1 MVSKLRDGQNGES
14 IKIANVHNRN
24 IIIILEAGNVKN
36 LHMEKEKL
44 KYEEKHNG
52 RENFCTG
59 DHHI

>member
-36 LHMEKEKL
+36 LHMEREKL

-52 RENFCTG
+52 RENF
-59 DHHI
+59 